1 MKGHDHTP
9 IQHPPRHNRL
19 SAYSNLEFCNDTKS
33 YKRYYAKSNDIYI
46 HSCSSS
52 KTLNE
57 NTSMRITIH
66 SSTTS
71 KNSTTESNSTIRFI
85 TIL

>member
-1 MKGHDHTP
+1 M
-9 IQHPPRHNRL
+9 
-19 SAYSNLEFCNDTKS
+19 
-33 YKRYYAKSNDIYI
+33 SNDIYI